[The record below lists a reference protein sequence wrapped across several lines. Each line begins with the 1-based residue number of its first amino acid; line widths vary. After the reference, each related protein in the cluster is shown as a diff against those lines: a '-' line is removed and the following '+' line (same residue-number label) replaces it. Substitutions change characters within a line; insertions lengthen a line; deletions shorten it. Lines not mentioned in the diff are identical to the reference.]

1 MHLKLHGKHLS
12 YALVQDTQKGGATS
26 SHHPR
31 LTCIPPS
38 SLGQS
43 AARLPR
49 FTMSKWLLSS
59 FIPLHGFCRCFCAPS
74 VGCASLLSEQI
85 PAEVAVAP
93 GGTKFILLVTTSQ
106 QHPSDCIPKEM
117 DGSGIPKAQLGQQAT
132 IGLQRGVTKYQRKR
146 CLAGMC
152 KSEKQKRKKRW
163 QKEQGCVRR

>member
-1 MHLKLHGKHLS
+1 MQGFPKTKTPGWKKIYIYAVMHLKLHGKHLS

-59 FIPLHGFCRCFCAPS
+59 FIPLHGFCRCF
-74 VGCASLLSEQI
+74 
-85 PAEVAVAP
+85 
-93 GGTKFILLVTTSQ
+93 
-106 QHPSDCIPKEM
+106 
-117 DGSGIPKAQLGQQAT
+117 
-132 IGLQRGVTKYQRKR
+132 
-146 CLAGMC
+146 
-152 KSEKQKRKKRW
+152 
-163 QKEQGCVRR
+163 